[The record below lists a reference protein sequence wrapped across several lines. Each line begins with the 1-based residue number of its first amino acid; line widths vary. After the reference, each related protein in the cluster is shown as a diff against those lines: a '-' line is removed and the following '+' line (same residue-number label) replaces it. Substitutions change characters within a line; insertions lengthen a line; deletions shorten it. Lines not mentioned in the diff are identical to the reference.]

1 VAAFAG
7 CLGDR
12 PRPAPPVLQIT
23 LDKDSVS
30 SPDTLTGTVRAQDRD
45 GIDSVWVT
53 VDTLRV
59 GDDGFFQET
68 YQSRFRLPVRG
79 GHVLGD
85 HVLVRLQAR
94 DVAGF
99 MGVLDTAVVV
109 RGP

>member
-1 VAAFAG
+1 
-7 CLGDR
+7 
-12 PRPAPPVLQIT
+12 VLQIT
-23 LDKDSVS
+23 LDKDIVS

-59 GDDGFFQET
+59 GDDGFFRQT